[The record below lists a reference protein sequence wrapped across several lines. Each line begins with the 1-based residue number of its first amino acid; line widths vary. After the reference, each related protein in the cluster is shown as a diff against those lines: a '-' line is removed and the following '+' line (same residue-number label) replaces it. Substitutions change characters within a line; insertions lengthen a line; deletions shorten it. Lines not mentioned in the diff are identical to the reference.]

1 MPHSS
6 LSAETLSLL
15 EAVAQ
20 GHHKEVLEKFGLD
33 STPAR
38 RSFLTL
44 PPSEFWD
51 ALREII
57 PTSSLSNW
65 DGLLVA
71 AAGAG
76 QEDIVRRLLPVADPL
91 FEDSRALSEAAGNGH
106 LDVVELLI
114 PLSHPQAKN
123 SEALVRAL
131 EHGQYECAQKLLPV
145 SDPNARDSY
154 QNLRAPCAAARSGNI
169 ACLKLILA
177 HTQNIGNNYWQ
188 IFTNAMQSNNLECVE
203 LIFPHVQQLAANVN
217 ELVSSSLIDAAVR
230 RAPEI
235 VAFFLKRN
243 SSIDA
248 INHALYVAYCHPP
261 SGHSRA
267 AGYRQSNIDLLIPV
281 CNLDV
286 VERSLREY
294 KPSLAQELRARQE
307 WLETEPMRQTLLT
320 EVCVTTSVPSSKRK
334 I

>member
-235 VAFFLKRN
+235 VAFFLKHN

-248 INHALYVAYCHPP
+248 INRALYVAYCHPP
-261 SGHSRA
+261 SGNSRT

-281 CNLDV
+281 CNIDV
-286 VERSLREY
+286 VERSLQEY
-294 KPSLAQELRARQE
+294 KPSLAQKLRARQE